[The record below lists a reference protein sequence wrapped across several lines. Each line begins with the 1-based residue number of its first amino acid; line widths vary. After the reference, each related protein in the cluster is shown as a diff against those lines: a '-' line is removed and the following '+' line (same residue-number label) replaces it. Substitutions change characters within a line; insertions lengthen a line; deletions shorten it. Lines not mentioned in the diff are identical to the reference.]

1 MNLRRSTQTRTVG
14 RLTSNG
20 HDAAA
25 WLTLDMPRE
34 DETRPH
40 KRERRRRP
48 PGTVLLLSAAL
59 LLLILAVAQGY
70 VSWRAQY
77 GFIFAAKHTGLA
89 SALEALGL
97 DTGAVIFALLGLAHA
112 RMGRP
117 ARIER
122 ILNVACALGSG
133 AMNVLAADLGSPR
146 SVAVYTLPA
155 VLYAC
160 ASDRLIATAGHAA
173 GVPETSVWRWIGT
186 GLLYLLRTALAAP
199 STLAGLRR
207 WVLSGTRSRAGQ
219 CPGAAA
225 HACGV
230 EKGPAAGA
238 VRHAPGPRQARP
250 RVRRGGR
257 TGPAGGPPAGY
268 RPDLLVRPRGRE
280 LVMNDIAAVVAWSF
294 HHLPLLAA
302 AAAAMALLGLARH
315 LTISKSA
322 QVRHRAWAMRW
333 RIWLRLRP
341 GRGFAT
347 TAELWLRWGRLAA
360 LGHGDRARPGTTSGA
375 SAFAADHL
383 IRGPVRP
390 GSVGPARVRPDAG
403 PGAHP
408 GPAAVGQVRP
418 ARRPD
423 P

>member
-59 LLLILAVAQGY
+59 LLLVLAVAQGY

-160 ASDRLIATAGHAA
+160 ASDRLIATAAMPQASRKRRCG
-173 GVPETSVWRWIGT
+173 GGSVPACCTCCAPLWRHRPRSACACASGS
-186 GLLYLLRTALAAP
+186 LP
-199 STLAGLRR
+199 
-207 WVLSGTRSRAGQ
+207 SGTRSRAGQ

-225 HACGV
+225 AHAGRAVSKKARLLELYAKHPDHGKRDRCPPWRPNWPHWRASSRV
-230 EKGPAAGA
+230 PPGPICTHTWTG
-238 VRHAPGPRQARP
+238 VRHEQHRRRPGAEHP
-250 RVRRGGR
+250 
-257 TGPAGGPPAGY
+257 
-268 RPDLLVRPRGRE
+268 
-280 LVMNDIAAVVAWSF
+280 SS
-294 HHLPLLAA
+294 AA
-302 AAAAMALLGLARH
+302 ACCRSRHCGAAALW
-315 LTISKSA
+315 SA
-322 QVRHRAWAMRW
+322 
-333 RIWLRLRP
+333 I
-341 GRGFAT
+341 
-347 TAELWLRWGRLAA
+347 
-360 LGHGDRARPGTTSGA
+360 
-375 SAFAADHL
+375 
-383 IRGPVRP
+383 
-390 GSVGPARVRPDAG
+390 
-403 PGAHP
+403 
-408 GPAAVGQVRP
+408 
-418 ARRPD
+418 
-423 P
+423 